1 MNTETA
7 HKAREWCSQHR
18 QPLADCNPWDRH
30 GHSNRFRED
39 DWQATERGAEK
50 AGMTATDRIAY
61 GMQVQDDRLRC
72 GRGGCVMDGPAI
84 PVIWGDLTGKTLG
97 QWIAEAVKTIE
108 DQHPRHEP
116 VLIGAASARTLRFRE
131 PAVKP

>member
-1 MNTETA
+1 MVMTTETA
-7 HKAREWCSQHR
+7 RKAREWCSQHR

-30 GHSNRFRED
+30 GHSN
-39 DWQATERGAEK
+39 WQASWDGAK
-50 AGMTATDRIAY
+50 ATGMTATDRIAY
-61 GMQVQDDRLRC
+61 GMQAQDDRLRC
-72 GRGGCVMDGPAI
+72 SRGGCVMDGPPV

-116 VLIGAASARTLRFRE
+116 VLIGAASARTVRFRE